1 MASELGGLPL
11 FEDQED
17 RPLRA
22 DAAASPTGSGA
33 LLESVRPPAY
43 GRGVS
48 ISVAAAGAVFALA
61 IMASGGQAEVT
72 GIPMT
77 QTTGALFWGLAVLA
91 VVATG
96 IGAQYVEITA
106 ARAAESLGQPRRA
119 TSLPT
124 AWTVPAAAVG
134 AAVLLVATYH
144 NRTMLVVGPVIA
156 FLGVAGGL
164 VARDLLEDT
173 IEGTERTAA
182 LIHSVLIHLVAFL
195 ALSAIYMNKLSPWW
209 GAPLVALFTVVLI
222 VEALERGKLADAH
235 KILYS
240 AISAGVMV
248 LALLIVNWWPTY
260 GWTGGAALL
269 LCFFVL
275 AGLLTTR
282 AQGGT
287 IRDRD
292 VIEFGLVF
300 LVGLIVI
307 AVTL

>member
-1 MASELGGLPL
+1 MASDRGGLPL

-22 DAAASPTGSGA
+22 DATASPTGAGA
-33 LLESVRPPAY
+33 LLDSVRPPAY

-48 ISVAAAGAVFALA
+48 ISIAAAGAVFALA
-61 IMASGGQAEVT
+61 IMASGGRAEVT

-77 QTTGALFWGLAVLA
+77 QTTGALFWGLAIL
-91 VVATG
+91 VVVVTG
-96 IGAQYVEITA
+96 IGAQYVELTA
-106 ARAAESLGQPRRA
+106 ARAAESLGQPRRVR
-119 TSLPT
+119 SLPT
-124 AWTVPAAAVG
+124 AWAVPAAAVG
-134 AAVLLVATYH
+134 AALLLVATYH
-144 NRTMLVVGPVIA
+144 NRAMLVAGPAIA

-164 VARDLLEDT
+164 IARDLLEDT

-182 LIHSVLIHLVAFL
+182 LIHSVLIHVVAFL

-222 VEALERGKLADAH
+222 VEALERGKIPDPQRV
-235 KILYS
+235 LY
-240 AISAGVMV
+240 AALSAGVMV
-248 LALLIVNWWPTY
+248 MALLIVNWWPTY

-282 AQGGT
+282 VHGGT

-300 LVGLIVI
+300 LIGLIVI